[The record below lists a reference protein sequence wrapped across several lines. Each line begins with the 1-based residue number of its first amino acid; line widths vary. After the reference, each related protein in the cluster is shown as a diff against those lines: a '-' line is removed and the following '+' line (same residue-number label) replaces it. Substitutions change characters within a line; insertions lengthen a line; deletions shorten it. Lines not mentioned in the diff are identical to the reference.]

1 MDRATL
7 KKDLEQEMVGQAQVF
22 SEWKQQ
28 GGVHSLEGMET
39 KALEIA
45 QRVAGALLSYGIAD
59 EQQVE
64 RQERPEVE
72 PSCPKCGG
80 RMRYGGQPS
89 KTIESKAGEIGFSRD
104 YYHCPACQAGLF
116 PPG

>member
-7 KKDLEQEMVGQAQVF
+7 KKNLEQEMVAQAQIF
-22 SEWKQQ
+22 SEWKQE
-28 GGVHSLEGMET
+28 GGEHNFEVMES
-39 KALEIA
+39 KALEIG
-45 QRVAGALLSYGIAD
+45 QTVARALLSYGIGD

-64 RQERPEVE
+64 RQERPEAD
-72 PSCPKCGG
+72 PSCPKCGR

-89 KTIESKAGEIGFSRD
+89 KKIESKAGEIGFSRD

-116 PPG
+116 PPR